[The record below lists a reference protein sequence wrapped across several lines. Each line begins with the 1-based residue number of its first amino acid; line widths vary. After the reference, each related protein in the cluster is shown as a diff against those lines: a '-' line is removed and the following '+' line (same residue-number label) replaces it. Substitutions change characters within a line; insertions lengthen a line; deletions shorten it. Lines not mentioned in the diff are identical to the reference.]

1 MQKFRLTRSKGRK
14 MKKLGK
20 IKTLTIASLS
30 AVALAAPI
38 AYAQTTSTNQDTQQK
53 TTRGE
58 GRGHGKGWGDREGRG
73 KGEGREWRGDKEGRG
88 GIRGMMFRGANL
100 TDDQKAK
107 MKQIGQSFRERT
119 QSLHQAL
126 RAKRQELRQASEG
139 GTFNE
144 ALATQKLQESAT
156 LQAKLMG
163 EQFRM
168 RQEMLSVLTPEQKT
182 QIEQKR
188 ADFKAKRANHN
199 ERKVQ

>member
-1 MQKFRLTRSKGRK
+1 

-20 IKTLTIASLS
+20 IKMLTIASLS

-38 AYAQTTSTNQDTQQK
+38 AFAQSTSTNQDTQQVK
-53 TTRGE
+53 RGE
-58 GRGHGKGWGDREGRG
+58 GHGPAKGWGQRRDREGRG
-73 KGEGREWRGDKEGRG
+73 GRG
-88 GIRGMMFRGANL
+88 WGGERGGGLGGMMFQGLDL

-107 MKQIGQSFRERT
+107 MKEISQSFRERT
-119 QSLHQAL
+119 QSLHQQL
-126 RAKRQELRQASEG
+126 SAKRQELRQASEG

-144 ALATQKLQESAT
+144 ALATQKLQESAS

-168 RQEMLSVLTPEQKT
+168 RQQMFAVLTPEQKT
-182 QIEQKR
+182 QLEQKR
-188 ADFKAKRANHN
+188 AEFKAKRANHG

>member
-1 MQKFRLTRSKGRK
+1 

-38 AYAQTTSTNQDTQQK
+38 ALAQSTSTNQDPQQV
-53 TTRGE
+53 TGE
-58 GRGHGKGWGDREGRG
+58 RQGGHGKGWGDRKTRGGRG
-73 KGEGREWRGDKEGRG
+73 WGGERG
-88 GIRGMMFRGANL
+88 GRRHGMMLKGINL

-119 QSLHQAL
+119 QSLHEQL

-144 ALATQKLQESAT
+144 ALATQKLQESAS

-168 RQEMLSVLTPEQKT
+168 RQEMLAVLTPEQKT
-182 QIEQKR
+182 QLEQKR
-188 ADFKAKRANHN
+188 AEFKAKRANHG
-199 ERKVQ
+199 EQKVQ

>member
-1 MQKFRLTRSKGRK
+1 

-38 AYAQTTSTNQDTQQK
+38 AFAQSTTTTQDNQQVTGERRGGHGWGKGGDRK
-53 TTRGE
+53 GGE
-58 GRGHGKGWGDREGRG
+58 GRGFRG
-73 KGEGREWRGDKEGRG
+73 GRG
-88 GIRGMMFRGANL
+88 GMRGMMFRGITL

-107 MKQIGQSFRERT
+107 MKEISQSFRTRT
-119 QSLHQAL
+119 QSLHEQL
-126 RAKRQELRQASEG
+126 RAKRQELRQAGEG

-144 ALATQKLQESAT
+144 GLATQKLQESAS

-163 EQFRM
+163 EQFKM
-168 RQEMLSVLTPEQKT
+168 RQEMLAILTTEQKA

-188 ADFKAKRANHN
+188 AEFKAKRANHG

>member
-1 MQKFRLTRSKGRK
+1 

-38 AYAQTTSTNQDTQQK
+38 AFAQTTTTSQDPQQAAH
-53 TTRGE
+53 GE
-58 GRGHGKGWGDREGRG
+58 NHGRG
-73 KGEGREWRGDKEGRG
+73 KSRGDRKGRG
-88 GIRGMMFRGANL
+88 GRGGWGHKGGFGGGGMRGMRGVNL

-107 MKQIGQSFRERT
+107 MKQISQSFRERT
-119 QSLHQAL
+119 KSLHQEL

-144 ALATQKLQESAT
+144 SLAVQKLQESAT

-168 RQEMLSVLTPEQKT
+168 RQEMLTVLTPEQKT

-188 ADFKAKRANHN
+188 AEFKAKRANHG

>member
-1 MQKFRLTRSKGRK
+1 MN
-14 MKKLGK
+14 KLGK

-38 AYAQTTSTNQDTQQK
+38 AFAQSTTTTQDTPQATGQ
-53 TTRGE
+53 RHG
-58 GRGHGKGWGDREGRG
+58 GHKGWGDKGRG
-73 KGEGREWRGDKEGRG
+73 WGGTGGGRMG
-88 GIRGMMFRGANL
+88 GMMFAGINL

-107 MKQIGQSFRERT
+107 MKEIGQSFREST
-119 QSLHQAL
+119 KSLHEQL

-144 ALATQKLQESAT
+144 ALATQKLQESAG

-168 RQEMLSVLTPEQKT
+168 RQQMLSVLTPEQKT
-182 QIEQKR
+182 QLEQKR
-188 ADFKAKRANHN
+188 AEFKAKRANHG

>member
-1 MQKFRLTRSKGRK
+1 MN
-14 MKKLGK
+14 KLGK

-38 AYAQTTSTNQDTQQK
+38 AFAQSTTTTQDTPQA
-53 TTRGE
+53 TERHG
-58 GRGHGKGWGDREGRG
+58 GHGKGWGDKGREGRG
-73 KGEGREWRGDKEGRG
+73 WGGERGARG
-88 GIRGMMFRGANL
+88 GRRGGMMFGELNL

-107 MKQIGQSFRERT
+107 MKVISQSFREST
-119 QSLHQAL
+119 KSLHEQL
-126 RAKRQELRQASEG
+126 RAKRQELRQAGEG

-144 ALATQKLQESAT
+144 ALATQKLQESAG

-168 RQEMLSVLTPEQKT
+168 RQQMLSVLTPEQKT
-182 QIEQKR
+182 QLEQKR
-188 ADFKAKRANHN
+188 AEFKARRANHS

>member
-1 MQKFRLTRSKGRK
+1 MN
-14 MKKLGK
+14 KLGK

-38 AYAQTTSTNQDTQQK
+38 AFAQSTTTTQDTSQA
-53 TTRGE
+53 TGE
-58 GRGHGKGWGDREGRG
+58 RHGGHGKGWGGR
-73 KGEGREWRGDKEGRG
+73 RG
-88 GIRGMMFRGANL
+88 GRMGGMMFGGINL

-107 MKQIGQSFRERT
+107 MKEIGQSFRESTR
-119 QSLHQAL
+119 SLREQL
-126 RAKRQELRQASEG
+126 RAKRQELRQANEG

-144 ALATQKLQESAT
+144 ALATQKLQESAG

-168 RQEMLSVLTPEQKT
+168 RQQMLAVLTPEQKT
-182 QIEQKR
+182 QLEQKR
-188 ADFKAKRANHN
+188 AEFKAKRANHG

>member
-1 MQKFRLTRSKGRK
+1 

-38 AYAQTTSTNQDTQQK
+38 AFAQSTSTNQDTQQV
-53 TTRGE
+53 TGERHGGRGE
-58 GRGHGKGWGDREGRG
+58 GK
-73 KGEGREWRGDKEGRG
+73 GRG
-88 GIRGMMFRGANL
+88 GRGWDGERGERGGGMRGMMFRGIDL

-107 MKQIGQSFRERT
+107 MKQISESFRERT
-119 QSLHQAL
+119 QSLHQQL
-126 RAKRQELRQASEG
+126 SAKRQELRQASEG

-144 ALATQKLQESAT
+144 ALATQKLQESAS

-168 RQEMLSVLTPEQKT
+168 HQEMLTVLTPEQKT
-182 QIEQKR
+182 QLEQKR
-188 ADFKAKRANHN
+188 AEFKAKRANHG

>member
-1 MQKFRLTRSKGRK
+1 

-38 AYAQTTSTNQDTQQK
+38 AFAQSTTTTQDTPQA
-53 TTRGE
+53 TGE
-58 GRGHGKGWGDREGRG
+58 RHGGHGKGWGDKGREGRG
-73 KGEGREWRGDKEGRG
+73 GRRG
-88 GIRGMMFRGANL
+88 GRMGGMMFASLNL

-107 MKQIGQSFRERT
+107 MKGIGQSFREST
-119 QSLHQAL
+119 KSLHEQL

-144 ALATQKLQESAT
+144 ALATQKLQESAG

-168 RQEMLSVLTPEQKT
+168 RQQMLSVLTPEQKT
-182 QIEQKR
+182 QLEQKR
-188 ADFKAKRANHN
+188 AEFKAKRANHG